1 VQNEYGQ
8 LRRNI
13 TSAPGFILYG
23 APRLFPRVI
32 VVKKW
37 RRQIDGWGASLEPV
51 YKRARRREP
60 KDVSGPELGES
71 GDAFETSWKSQ
82 TARPVP

>member
-1 VQNEYGQ
+1 MLCYDDIGSEPVEGGSVQNEYGQ

-23 APRLFPRVI
+23 APRLLSRVI

-37 RRQIDGWGASLEPV
+37 RR
-51 YKRARRREP
+51 
-60 KDVSGPELGES
+60 
-71 GDAFETSWKSQ
+71 
-82 TARPVP
+82 